1 MGLLPAALLLLAAFC
16 STAADA
22 QATGDWRRAAGS
34 GGGKPW
40 PRRRLAAEG
49 AVERGTP
56 LSDDW
61 RSIVTNETLAHL
73 LKQTASPDGIVIFT
87 TFALLSP
94 KPEGAPQCP
103 TGSAAASARPAAVL
117 TPVAPCPCG
126 PHTCSP
132 QECRG
137 HAAQL
142 CLLLATAG
150 PAAAHAHADHRRG
163 VSQPGAWL
171 PPAVGLQPAA
181 AGVVS
186 RGYGGGNSARRAEGM
201 ATRDELPLGA
211 GMQVAR

>member
-94 KPEGAPQCP
+94 KPEGAPQL
-103 TGSAAASARPAAVL
+103 APALQQCSPPWPPAPVALTLAVL
-117 TPVAPCPCG
+117 KNVVAMLRNFAYYLQRQG
-126 PHTCSP
+126 LLQHT
-132 QECRG
+132 
-137 HAAQL
+137 L
-142 CLLLATAG
+142 MLTT
-150 PAAAHAHADHRRG
+150 D
-163 VSQPGAWL
+163 
-171 PPAVGLQPAA
+171 
-181 AGVVS
+181 
-186 RGYGGGNSARRAEGM
+186 EG
-201 ATRDELPLGA
+201 
-211 GMQVAR
+211 